1 MANVQVNQ
9 NYTTYT
15 QNNKTYVTYTITV
28 TNNGPSN
35 ATGVQIT
42 DLLPSGVSWVSEQQ
56 RRTIQSQHRIMEHR
70 QPEQWNTTTLTITAL
85 VTATNGTIINT
96 AEETNQN
103 EDNWNYDN
111 NAQTTYYTIT

>member
-1 MANVQVNQ
+1 MLQVNQ

-42 DLLPSGVSWVSEQQ
+42 DLLPSGVSWVSDNSGGLYNHN
-56 RRTIQSQHRIMEHR
+56 TGLWSIGNLNNG
-70 QPEQWNTTTLTITAL
+70 NTTTLTITAL

-111 NAQTTYYTIT
+111 NAQTTYSP